1 MVRIELNGI
10 SMHAYHG
17 VHQIEKDQ
25 GGEFRL
31 DVSFDYDASEAIESD
46 AIDKALDYEKVFRI
60 VQTCMT
66 ERKDLIETVASRI
79 KSGIIEEFDTIQN
92 LRVKLCK
99 LNPPVSGR
107 INEICVVL

>member
-25 GGEFRL
+25 GGEFRT

-46 AIDKALDYEKVFRI
+46 AINKALDYEKVFRI

-66 ERKDLIETVASRI
+66 ERKDLIETVAHRI
-79 KSGIIEEFDTIQN
+79 QQEIIANFPQIHN
-92 LRVKLCK
+92 LRIKLCK
-99 LNPPVSGR
+99 LNPPVSGN
-107 INEICVVL
+107 INEICVAL